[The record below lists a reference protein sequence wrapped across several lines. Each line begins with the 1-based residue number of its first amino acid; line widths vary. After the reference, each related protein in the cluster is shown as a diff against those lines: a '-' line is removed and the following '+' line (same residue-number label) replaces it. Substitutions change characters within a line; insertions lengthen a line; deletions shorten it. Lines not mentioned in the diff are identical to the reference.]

1 MRTKWLSLLFAALAV
16 AGFGATAPTAA
27 EPLKVGI
34 MSGDEEVIW
43 EEVQKVAAQS
53 GLELDLVVFSDYVL
67 PNEALNAGDLD
78 ANAFQH
84 EPYLDSQ
91 IATHGYEIVSV
102 GTTFVTPI
110 GLYSNRVKSIDE
122 LETGALIGIPND
134 PSNGGRGLLLLAD
147 QGLITLRPDVGIT
160 PSVIDIVENPKE
172 LEIQELDAAQLA
184 RSLDDLDAAV
194 INTNYAREAGLNPRD
209 DAIAI
214 ESTENNPYNNLIAV
228 REEDKDKPFVRDLVT
243 AFQSPEI
250 RKFIDS
256 NFDGAFLPAF

>member
-1 MRTKWLSLLFAALAV
+1 MKSKWSSPLFAALAV
-16 AGFGATAPTAA
+16 LSLGATALAA

-43 EEVQKVAAQS
+43 EEVQKVAAER
-53 GLELDLVVFSDYVL
+53 GLELELIVFSDYVL

-84 EPYLDSQ
+84 KPYLDSQ
-91 IATHGYEIVSV
+91 VETHGYEIVSV

-110 GLYSNRVKSIDE
+110 GLYSNRVKSVDE
-122 LETGALIGIPND
+122 LQTGAVIGIPND
-134 PSNGGRGLLLLAD
+134 PSNGGRGLLLLEA
-147 QGLITLRPDVGIT
+147 QGLITLAPGVGIT

-184 RSLDDLDAAV
+184 RSLADLDAAV
-194 INTNYAREAGLNPRD
+194 INTNYAREAGLNPRS
-209 DAIAI
+209 DAVAI

-228 REEDKDKPFVRDLVT
+228 RAEDKDKPFVRELVA
-243 AFQSPEI
+243 AFQSTEI
-250 RKFIDS
+250 RDFIDN
-256 NFDGAFLPAF
+256 NFGGAFLPAF

>member
-1 MRTKWLSLLFAALAV
+1 MKSKWSSLLFAALAV
-16 AGFGATAPTAA
+16 LSFGATAPAA

-43 EEVQKVAAQS
+43 EEVQKVAAER
-53 GLELDLVVFSDYVL
+53 GLELELIVFSDYVL

-84 EPYLDSQ
+84 KPYLDSQ
-91 IATHGYEIVSV
+91 VETHGYEIVSV

-110 GLYSNRVKSIDE
+110 GLYSSRVKSVDE
-122 LETGALIGIPND
+122 LQTGAVIGIPND
-134 PSNGGRGLLLLAD
+134 PSNGGRGLLLLEA
-147 QGLITLRPDVGIT
+147 QGLITLAPGVGIT
-160 PSVIDIVENPKE
+160 PSVIDIVKNPKE

-184 RSLDDLDAAV
+184 RSLADLDAAV
-194 INTNYAREAGLNPRD
+194 INTNYAREAGLNPRT
-209 DAIAI
+209 DAVAI

-228 REEDKDKPFVRDLVT
+228 RAEDKDKPFVRELVA

-250 RKFIDS
+250 RDFIDN
-256 NFDGAFLPAF
+256 NFGGAFLPAF